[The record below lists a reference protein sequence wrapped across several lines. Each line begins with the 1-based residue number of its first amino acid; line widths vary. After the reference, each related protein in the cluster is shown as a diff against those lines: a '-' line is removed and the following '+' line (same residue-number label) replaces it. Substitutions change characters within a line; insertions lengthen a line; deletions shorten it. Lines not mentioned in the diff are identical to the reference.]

1 MLLALQSG
9 APGRLV
15 FRDPSIH
22 PSIPSNP
29 TKADHGRP
37 RQSQVQVYQGER
49 RWLKVH
55 ENIRGVSYIS
65 DAVFWITLTAHL
77 STFVRVL
84 SKRTSIIYLDIQG
97 VSKKTLFFEI
107 GTPSGPKTIH
117 RVGDHSKMLSNTLY
131 WSDVPIY
138 PFSYHLWMVS
148 PKLWTKIWTI

>member
-117 RVGDHSKMLSNTLY
+117 RVGDINTTTIIIIWMINTLLNLLLLLLLL
-131 WSDVPIY
+131 S
-138 PFSYHLWMVS
+138 FVS
-148 PKLWTKIWTI
+148 HEWWGNL